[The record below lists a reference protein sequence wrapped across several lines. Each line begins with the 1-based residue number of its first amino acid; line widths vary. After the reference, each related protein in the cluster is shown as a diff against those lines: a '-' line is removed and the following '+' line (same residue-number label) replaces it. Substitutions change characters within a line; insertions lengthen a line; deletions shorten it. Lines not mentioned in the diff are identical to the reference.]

1 MKRFMMLGII
11 ALFSIAMLVGRAE
24 AVPVTGDITFGG
36 TLLSTLDLGTTTV
49 VNFEPQTALVTSVA
63 GGLDSTG
70 IDVGSLATFRDFQ
83 FSPFVPNNPLWT
95 TGGFSFNLTSVAV
108 SAQTPVT
115 LGLTGAGEVVGNGF
129 DPTPYVWSFS
139 ADKSTVGGRSVVA
152 FSATNLN
159 DVAAIPEP
167 SSLLLLGSGL
177 IGLAWLRR
185 KRNS

>member
-1 MKRFMMLGII
+1 MKRFMMLGIA
-11 ALFSIAMLVGRAE
+11 ALFNIAMLVGRAE
-24 AVPVTGDITFGG
+24 AVPITGDISFGG
-36 TLLSTLDLGTTTV
+36 TLMPNLDLESTTV
-49 VNFEPQTALVTSVA
+49 VDFNPQAALVTSVA
-63 GGLDSTG
+63 GGLDSTVN
-70 IDVGSLATFRDFQ
+70 VGSSATFKDFQ
-83 FSPFVPNNPLWT
+83 FNPFVPSNPLWT
-95 TGGFSFNLTSVAV
+95 VGGFSFNLTSVAIA
-108 SAQTPVT
+108 AQTPVT